1 MRTPLFSLIQGRR
14 HIPGLICLFF
24 FIFFL
29 VQPLYAL
36 ESAPGVTERTG
47 ERVPLDALFTDE
59 TGKSV
64 ALGVML
70 GKPAILS
77 FAYFSCKDQCNTV
90 LSNLA
95 SALGRTSTAPGEDFL
110 VLTVS
115 FDDEDTLQ
123 AAANKKKNYMSAA
136 GRPMGEGAWKF
147 LTGEKTS
154 IEALTGAVGF
164 GFRKTAKGY
173 DHPAAL
179 AVLSADGRIIR
190 YVYGSSYLPADLEM
204 ALMEAREGRITASI
218 KKAARFCFSSE
229 PGGRAYLVSVLRVAG
244 LSTLVV
250 VAGLFIYLKGFGRPG
265 KKDRR

>member
-1 MRTPLFSLIQGRR
+1 MIRR
-14 HIPGLICLFF
+14 HLPGLICLFF
-24 FIFFL
+24 SIFLFA
-29 VQPLYAL
+29 QPLCAL
-36 ESAPGVTERTG
+36 EAAPGVTERTG
-47 ERVPLDALFTDE
+47 ERVPLDAMFTDE
-59 TGKSV
+59 TGKS
-64 ALGVML
+64 APLGSLL

-77 FAYFSCKDQCNTV
+77 FAYFSCEDQCNTV

-95 SALGRTSTAPGEDFL
+95 SSLGRMSSAPGEDFL

-115 FDDEDTLQ
+115 FDDEDTREE
-123 AAANKKKNYMSAA
+123 AAYKKKNYMSAA
-136 GRPMGEGAWKF
+136 GRPMDEGAWRF
-147 LTGEKTS
+147 LTGQRPS
-154 IEALTGAVGF
+154 IEALTGAIGF
-164 GFRKTAKGY
+164 GFRKTEKGY

-244 LSTLVV
+244 LSTLAV
-250 VAGLFIYLKGFGRPG
+250 VAVLFIYLKGSGRPG
-265 KKDRR
+265 KKDKR

>member
-1 MRTPLFSLIQGRR
+1 MIRKR
-14 HIPGLICLFF
+14 HISGLICL
-24 FIFFL
+24 IFFML
-29 VQPLYAL
+29 IQVPPLYAL
-36 ESAPGVTERTG
+36 EAAPGVIERTG
-47 ERVPLDALFTDE
+47 ERVQLDALFIDE

-64 ALGVML
+64 ALGALL

-95 SALGRTSTAPGEDFL
+95 SALGRMSSAPGEDFL

-115 FDDEDTLQ
+115 FDDEDTRKE
-123 AAANKKKNYMSAA
+123 AAYKKKNYMSAA
-136 GRPMGEGAWKF
+136 GRPMDEGAWRF
-147 LTGEKTS
+147 LTGQRAS

-164 GFRKTAKGY
+164 AFRKTAHGY

-179 AVLSADGRIIR
+179 AILSADGRIIR

-229 PGGRAYLVSVLRVAG
+229 PGGRSYLVSVLRVAG
-244 LSTLVV
+244 LSTLAL
-250 VAGLFIYLKGFGRPG
+250 VAGLFIYLKGFGRAG
-265 KKDRR
+265 KKDKR

>member
-1 MRTPLFSLIQGRR
+1 MLIQAA
-14 HIPGLICLFF
+14 
-24 FIFFL
+24 
-29 VQPLYAL
+29 PLYAL
-36 ESAPGVTERTG
+36 EAAPGVIEKTG
-47 ERVPLDALFTDE
+47 ERVPLEALFTDE

-64 ALGVML
+64 SLGALL

-95 SALGRTSTAPGEDFL
+95 SALGRTASAPGEDFL

-115 FDDEDTLQ
+115 FDDEDTRKE
-123 AAANKKKNYMSAA
+123 AAYKKKNYMSAA
-136 GRPMGEGAWKF
+136 GRPMDEGAWRF
-147 LTGEKTS
+147 LTGQRAS

-164 GFRKTAKGY
+164 GFRKTANGY

-204 ALMEAREGRITASI
+204 ALKEAGEGRITASI
-218 KKAARFCFSSE
+218 KKAARFCFSTE
-229 PGGRAYLVSVLRVAG
+229 PGGRSYLASVLRVAG
-244 LSTLVV
+244 LSTIVA
-250 VAGLFIYLKGFGRPG
+250 VAGLFIYLKGFGRSG
-265 KKDRR
+265 KKDKR